1 MVKNK
6 IHPLNMAMQA
16 GKIKSIFP
24 ASNLSFNQN
33 ELTWKHT
40 ITPSPLSDQYEIKIS
55 YIRGKN
61 PNVYVVNPKLTLYPG
76 EDKLPHVYD
85 TKKQWLCIYYRK
97 ASEWRSDMHIADTV
111 IPWTSEWLLHYEC
124 WLATGIWNGGGI
136 HHESEAE
143 KQANKLKN
151 E

>member
-24 ASNLSFNQN
+24 ACSLSYNQN

-40 ITPSPLSDQYEIKIS
+40 ITPSPLSAQYEIKIS
-55 YIRGKN
+55 YIRGEN
-61 PNVYVVNPKLTLYPG
+61 PNVYVVNPKLELYPG
-76 EDKLPHVYD
+76 EVKLPHVYN
-85 TKKQWLCIYYRK
+85 TSKQWLCIYYRK
-97 ASEWRSDMHIADTV
+97 ASEWRSDMYIADTV

-124 WLATGIWNGGGI
+124 WLATGIWHGGGI
-136 HHESEAE
+136 HHESEE
-143 KQANKLKN
+143 KKQANKQKN
-151 E
+151 R